1 MGYIVICR
9 AGWKLRK
16 RNITSL
22 VTIIIISMAR
32 KDYPFN
38 KRVDKKM
45 TNLISG
51 LLTGLVFAPFAIMDS
66 VPNDADIDYTK
77 PVSKTFAVFLIIIGI
92 ALIPLFIPIISL
104 AFQGFSFPFI
114 RPLVSFALIFIPL
127 VVWGVIVYL
136 VIMSFTYKEEANT
149 EDVNCRNLKLRKK
162 SKYKKANRCY

>member
-51 LLTGLVFAPFAIMDS
+51 LLTGLVFADQRIF
-66 VPNDADIDYTK
+66 
-77 PVSKTFAVFLIIIGI
+77 PVGKDH
-92 ALIPLFIPIISL
+92 
-104 AFQGFSFPFI
+104 
-114 RPLVSFALIFIPL
+114 
-127 VVWGVIVYL
+127 
-136 VIMSFTYKEEANT
+136 E
-149 EDVNCRNLKLRKK
+149 
-162 SKYKKANRCY
+162 

>member
-1 MGYIVICR
+1 
-9 AGWKLRK
+9 
-16 RNITSL
+16 
-22 VTIIIISMAR
+22 MAR

-104 AFQGFSFPFI
+104 AFQWFFFLFYWAASEFCTDIYSTSCLGCNSMSCNHV
-114 RPLVSFALIFIPL
+114 L
-127 VVWGVIVYL
+127 YL
-136 VIMSFTYKEEANT
+136 
-149 EDVNCRNLKLRKK
+149 
-162 SKYKKANRCY
+162 